1 MPVHRTGRNQ
11 YKAQLRPVGTQLRCR
26 RSSSLQSTQATASQ
40 FDHYHTRSPS
50 ETSEIFE
57 QSQISDIPL
66 GDTGDDLFTQS
77 EPSMAD
83 FTDVDDASKTAE
95 DNLSKDVCSQQTAH
109 LQLDKLQ
116 LLHIDEWDN
125 ENTYDEDPPSC
136 IHYSIEWKVTL
147 NGKLISK
154 DTEQNLVL
162 APTFYWPEFLKPK
175 LEKLLRKKVPSN
187 KRVTPDDTNV
197 VVSVRD
203 RSERDLTKRF
213 DETEIEWPVIERQLV
228 AWGELFRAGKKLRI
242 DLSFNYLETGQQ
254 PATSSRKGDKRS
266 FTSATQQMLGE
277 RAMQID
283 AEEET
288 SGQPS
293 IWREV
298 YNLMRC
304 PLPSCHLGPH
314 CWRDPIGKRHYKL
327 KTHQLKSL
335 IRHVEQGGQLRTHD
349 DVPEDIRQQ
358 IYAEDQQ
365 RLERHQKATSIPS
378 SNLPPISITNVLPGP
393 SHQAFMSSS
402 PMADQSSEP
411 PPITPLAIP
420 GFRDAA
426 VKEYSDW
433 QQSKVVDPA
442 WKAGF
447 QMACDVA
454 MAHGLDLEQ
463 IYRDQDPSFFT
474 TNGVMLGIARRFV
487 SDIKYWVK
495 QHKLVGMIDTSS

>member
-1 MPVHRTGRNQ
+1 M
-11 YKAQLRPVGTQLRCR
+11 RPVGTQHRRR
-26 RSSSLQSTQATASQ
+26 RSSSLLSTRTTASQ
-40 FDHYHTRSPS
+40 SDHYLGRSSS
-50 ETSEIFE
+50 ETSDIID
-57 QSQISDIPL
+57 SQISDIQL
-66 GDTGDDLFTQS
+66 GGAGRDPFTQS
-77 EPSMAD
+77 EPCVTD
-83 FTDVDDASKTAE
+83 FMNVVDAGEAIE
-95 DNLSKDVCSQQTAH
+95 DNVGESVCTQQMSC
-109 LQLDKLQ
+109 LQPDKLQ
-116 LLHIDEWDN
+116 LLHIDEWDD

-162 APTFYWPEFLKPK
+162 APTFYWPRFLKPK
-175 LEKLLRKKVPSN
+175 LEKLLRKKVSSN

-197 VVSVRD
+197 VVSVTD

-213 DETEIEWPVIERQLV
+213 DETEIGWPVIEKQLV
-228 AWGELFRAGKKLRI
+228 AWGELFRAGKKLRV
-242 DLSFNYLETGQQ
+242 DLSFNYLETGPQL
-254 PATSSRKGDKRS
+254 ATSSRKGDKRS
-266 FTSATQQMLGE
+266 STSATQQMLGE
-277 RAMQID
+277 RTMQID

-293 IWREV
+293 IWKDV

-304 PLPSCHLGPH
+304 PGPPCHLGPH

-365 RLERHQKATSIPS
+365 RLERHQKATSNPS
-378 SNLPPISITNVLPGP
+378 SNLPPINITNVLPGP
-393 SHQAFMSSS
+393 SHQAYMSTS
-402 PMADQSSEP
+402 PMADQISEP
-411 PPITPLAIP
+411 PPITPLTVP
-420 GFRDAA
+420 GLRDAA
-426 VKEYSDW
+426 VKEYCDW
-433 QQSKVVDPA
+433 QQSQVGDLE

-447 QMACDVA
+447 QKAYDVA
-454 MAHGLDLEQ
+454 MKHGLDLQQ
-463 IYRDQDPSFFT
+463 IYEDQDPSFFT
-474 TNGVMLGIARRFV
+474 TNGVMMGIARRFV

-495 QHKLVGMIDTSS
+495 QHKLVGLLDSSI

>member
-1 MPVHRTGRNQ
+1 MQHRRQ
-11 YKAQLRPVGTQLRCR
+11 
-26 RSSSLQSTQATASQ
+26 RSSSLQSTQATVGQ
-40 FDHYHTRSPS
+40 FDNYHTRSPS

-57 QSQISDIPL
+57 QSQISDICVGNTVYNPL
-66 GDTGDDLFTQS
+66 TQS
-77 EPSMAD
+77 EPFVAD
-83 FTDVDDASKTAE
+83 FTDVDDAGETAE
-95 DNLSKDVCSQQTAH
+95 NSQQTAC
-109 LQLDKLQ
+109 LQPNKLQ
-116 LLHIDEWDN
+116 LLHIDEWDD
-125 ENTYDEDPPSC
+125 ENTYDEVPPNC

-162 APTFYWPEFLKPK
+162 APIFYWAQFLKPK
-175 LEKLLRKKVPSN
+175 LEKLLRKKISSN

-197 VVSVRD
+197 VVSVTD

-213 DETEIEWPVIERQLV
+213 DETEIGWPVIEQQLV
-228 AWGELFRAGKKLRI
+228 TWGEFFRAGKKLRV

-254 PATSSRKGDKRS
+254 PATSSRKVDKRS
-266 FTSATQQMLGE
+266 LTSATQQMLGE

-304 PLPSCHLGPH
+304 PGPPCHLGPH
-314 CWRDPIGKRHYKL
+314 CWRDPIGKKHYKL

-335 IRHVEQGGQLRTHD
+335 IRHVEHGGQLRSHD
-349 DVPEDIRQQ
+349 DVPESIRQQ

-365 RLERHQKATSIPS
+365 RLERYQKPTITPS
-378 SNLPPISITNVLPGP
+378 SNLPPINITNVLPGP
-393 SHQAFMSSS
+393 SHQSVTSVS
-402 PMADQSSEP
+402 PMADQP
-411 PPITPLAIP
+411 PPITPLGVT

-426 VKEYSDW
+426 VKEYSNW
-433 QQSKVVDPA
+433 QQSKVVDLA
-442 WKAGF
+442 WKAEF
-447 QMACDVA
+447 QKACDVA

-463 IYRDQDPSFFT
+463 IYKDQDASFFT

-495 QHKLVGMIDTSS
+495 QHKLVRTTDTLN